1 MAETD
6 VQEIQQ
12 TAECAAKS
20 TPVGRAVMGRSE
32 CSAALTAVGDALYVI
47 GGKWKLRIII
57 ALTEG
62 FTRFN
67 ELQRRVDGISAR
79 VLSNELKDLELN
91 GFLVRTVQAG
101 SPVAVE
107 YILTDYADTLKDVLQ
122 SLREWGTMHRTNIKN
137 RMRAASQATS

>member
-1 MAETD
+1 MD
-6 VQEIQQ
+6 QSGSKV
-12 TAECAAKS
+12 KLGS
-20 TPVGRAVMGRSE
+20 KE

-57 ALTEG
+57 ALSEG

-67 ELQRRVDGISAR
+67 ELQRRVEGISAR

-101 SPVAVE
+101 SPVVVE
-107 YILTDYADTLKDVLQ
+107 YKLTDYSDTLADVLNA
-122 SLREWGTMHRTNIKN
+122 LRAWGTMHRANIKT
-137 RMRAASQATS
+137 RMKEATQATS

>member
-1 MAETD
+1 MDEASFAEFKCET
-6 VQEIQQ
+6 ENN
-12 TAECAAKS
+12 AGAKIKLGS
-20 TPVGRAVMGRSE
+20 SE

-57 ALTEG
+57 ALSEG

-91 GFLVRTVQAG
+91 GFVVRTVQVG
-101 SPVAVE
+101 SPVIVE
-107 YILTDYADTLKDVLQ
+107 YKLTDYSDTLSDVLR
-122 SLREWGTMHRTNIKN
+122 SLRAWGTMHRANIKN
-137 RMRAASQATS
+137 RMKEATQATS